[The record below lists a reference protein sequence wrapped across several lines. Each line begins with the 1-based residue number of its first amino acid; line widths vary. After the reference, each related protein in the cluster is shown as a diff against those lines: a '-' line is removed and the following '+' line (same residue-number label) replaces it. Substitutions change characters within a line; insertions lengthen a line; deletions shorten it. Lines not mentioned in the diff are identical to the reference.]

1 MRAATDAEDRAVTL
15 DHLAP
20 DLVRLRQ
27 MAASALADFLHR
39 KCRTAESSQSLEP
52 KELLRG
58 FLSSGGKLVRPVM
71 CLCGWYA
78 AGGTWDPGPVVK
90 AAASLELFHAF
101 ALIHDDV
108 MDDSDARRGRPALHR
123 LLAEFHR
130 HRRTPEDAERRGIH
144 AAVLLGDLALA
155 WSDEMFHT
163 AGLSAAQIRA
173 ARPLLDTM
181 RSEVLLGQCL
191 DLLATGRPA
200 GDIEHALTISRF
212 KTAAYTV
219 ERPLHI
225 GAALAGAGRTILDAL
240 TAYARP
246 VGEAFQL
253 RDDLL
258 GVFGD
263 PGETGKPVDDDLR
276 EGKYTVLMALGIA
289 QADRAQLS
297 VLRSLVGRSDLD
309 TEQADAIRDVL
320 VSTGARATVEQMISS
335 RRRRALSAL
344 HGAPLPPHAV
354 TALRRLAHAACA
366 RSS

>member
-1 MRAATDAEDRAVTL
+1 
-15 DHLAP
+15 
-20 DLVRLRQ
+20 
-27 MAASALADFLHR
+27 MAGSALADFLDQ
-39 KCRTAESSQSLEP
+39 KCHTAESSRSLEP
-52 KELLRG
+52 KETLRG
-58 FLSSGGKLVRPVM
+58 FLSSGGKLIRPVM

-78 AGGTWDPGPVVK
+78 AGGAWDPGPVVK

-130 HRRTPEDAERRGIH
+130 HRHTPGHAERHGVH

-163 AGLSAAQIRA
+163 AGLSPAQIRA

-181 RSEVLLGQCL
+181 RGEVMFGQCL
-191 DLLATGRPA
+191 DLLATGRPI

-212 KTAAYTV
+212 KTAKYTV

-225 GAALAGAGRTILDAL
+225 GAALAGAGQAMLDTL
-240 TAYARP
+240 TAYALP
-246 VGEAFQL
+246 LGEAFQL

-263 PGETGKPVDDDLR
+263 PRETGKPVDDDLR
-276 EGKYTVLMALGIA
+276 EGKHTVLMAFGIA
-289 QADRAQLS
+289 RADHSQLS

-309 TEQADAIRDVL
+309 AEQADAIRDVL
-320 VSTGARATVEQMISS
+320 VSTGARAAVEQMISS

-344 HGAPLPPHAV
+344 HGAPLPPHAI
-354 TALRRLAHAACA
+354 TALRRLAHAASA

>member
-1 MRAATDAEDRAVTL
+1 
-15 DHLAP
+15 
-20 DLVRLRQ
+20 
-27 MAASALADFLHR
+27 MAGSALADFLDR
-39 KCRTAESSQSLEP
+39 KCLMAEPSQLLEP
-52 KELLRG
+52 KEMLRG
-58 FLSSGGKLVRPVM
+58 FLSPGGKLVRPVM

-78 AGGTWDPGPVVK
+78 SGGARDPGPVVK

-108 MDDSDARRGRPALHR
+108 MDDSDTRRGRPTLHR

-130 HRRTPEDAERRGIH
+130 HRRIPGHAERCGIH

-163 AGLSAAQIRA
+163 AGLSPAQIRA

-181 RSEVLLGQCL
+181 RGEVMLGQYL
-191 DLLATGRPA
+191 DLLATGRPI
-200 GDIEHALTISRF
+200 GEIGHALTISRF
-212 KTAAYTV
+212 KTAKYTV

-240 TAYARP
+240 TAYALP

-263 PGETGKPVDDDLR
+263 PRKTGKPVDDDLR

-289 QADRAQLS
+289 RADCAQLS

-309 TEQADAIRDVL
+309 TEQADAIRGVL
-320 VSTGARATVEQMISS
+320 VSTGARSAVEQMISS

-344 HGAPLPPHAV
+344 RGAPLPPHAI
-354 TALRRLAHAACA
+354 TALRGLAHATSA

>member
-1 MRAATDAEDRAVTL
+1 
-15 DHLAP
+15 
-20 DLVRLRQ
+20 
-27 MAASALADFLHR
+27 MAGSALADFLDG
-39 KCRTAESSQSLEP
+39 KCLTAQSSPSLEP
-52 KELLRG
+52 KDLLRG
-58 FLSSGGKLVRPVM
+58 FLSSGGKLIRPVM

-78 AGGTWDPGPVVK
+78 AGGAWDPGPVVK

-130 HRRTPEDAERRGIH
+130 DRRTPGHAERRGIH

-163 AGLSAAQIRA
+163 AGLSPAQIRA

-181 RSEVLLGQCL
+181 RSEVMLGQCL
-191 DLLATGRPA
+191 DLLATGRPG
-200 GDIEHALTISRF
+200 GDIEHALTICRF
-212 KTAAYTV
+212 KTAKYTV

-225 GAALAGAGRTILDAL
+225 GAALAGAGQALLDAL
-240 TAYARP
+240 TAYALP

-263 PGETGKPVDDDLR
+263 PRETGKPVDDDLR
-276 EGKYTVLMALGIA
+276 EGKYTALMALAIA
-289 QADRAQLS
+289 RADHAQLS

-309 TEQADAIRDVL
+309 TEGADAIRGVL
-320 VSTGARATVEQMISS
+320 VSTGARATVEQMISG

-344 HGAPLPPHAV
+344 HGAPLPPHAI
-354 TALRRLAHAACA
+354 TALCRLAHAASA